1 MINGFNPQ
9 ARLKTQL
16 EEYFANKPQQ
26 FRKEE
31 IQSISSLHIIKLE
44 Q

>member
-1 MINGFNPQ
+1 MINGFDPQ
-9 ARLKTQL
+9 AKLKTQL